1 MASRPLTNNQLAAV
15 LAFWAGLVFL
25 AVGWN
30 GTRIYGEFVHL
41 LADLIPGP
49 NPGLQVVAAILTVI
63 SPLSA
68 AFVLAGALLL
78 LTHRIRAGKIVVLFG
93 TGAGI
98 FSLILFLVLLVRRPG
113 GVLAHERAL
122 PAFAGVLLCPGARVT
137 AKPPAQTA
145 LNTPVRPRLPGP
157 DARSPP

>member
-1 MASRPLTNNQLAAV
+1 MASRPLTNNQFAAV

-30 GTRIYGEFVHL
+30 GTRIYGAFFSL
-41 LADLIPGP
+41 LGDLIPGP
-49 NPGLQVVAAILTVI
+49 NPGFEVVAGILTII

-68 AFVLAGALLL
+68 AFVLAGAVLLL
-78 LTHRIRAGKIVVLFG
+78 MNRIRAGKIVVLFG

-113 GVLAHERAL
+113 GVLAHEGVL
-122 PAFAGVLLCPGARVT
+122 PAFVGVILSLGARVA
-137 AKPPAQTA
+137 AKVPEKTPLKAPA
-145 LNTPVRPRLPGP
+145 R
-157 DARSPP
+157 

>member
-30 GTRIYGEFVHL
+30 GTRIYGAFVVL
-41 LADLIPGP
+41 LEDLIPGP
-49 NPGLQVVAAILTVI
+49 NAGFQVVAAILTVI

-68 AFVLAGALLL
+68 AFVLAGAVLL
-78 LTHRIRAGKIVVLFG
+78 LTHRVRAGKIVVLFG

-98 FSLILFLVLLVRRPG
+98 FSLILFLVLLVRSTG
-113 GVLAHERAL
+113 GVLGHDGEL
-122 PAFAGVLLCPGARVT
+122 PAIVGDVLSPGAHVST
-137 AKPPAQTA
+137 K
-145 LNTPVRPRLPGP
+145 TP
-157 DARSPP
+157 

>member
-30 GTRIYGEFVHL
+30 GTRIYAEFVRL
-41 LADLIPGP
+41 LDDLIPGS
-49 NPGLQVVAAILTVI
+49 NPGFRVVAGILTII

-68 AFVLAGALLL
+68 AFVLAGAVLL
-78 LTHRIRAGKIVVLFG
+78 LTHRVRAGKIVVLFG

-113 GVLAHERAL
+113 GVLAHEGAL
-122 PAFAGVLLCPGARVT
+122 PAFVGVVLSLGARVT
-137 AKPPAQTA
+137 AKVPEKTPLKAPA
-145 LNTPVRPRLPGP
+145 R
-157 DARSPP
+157 

>member
-1 MASRPLTNNQLAAV
+1 MASRPLTNNQFAAV

-30 GTRIYGEFVHL
+30 GTRIYGAFFSL
-41 LADLIPGP
+41 LGDLIPGP
-49 NPGLQVVAAILTVI
+49 NPGFEVVAGILTII

-68 AFVLAGALLL
+68 AFVLAGAVLLL
-78 LTHRIRAGKIVVLFG
+78 MNRIRAGKIVVLFG

-113 GVLAHERAL
+113 GVLAHEGVL
-122 PAFAGVLLCPGARVT
+122 PAFVGVILSLGARVT
-137 AKPPAQTA
+137 AKVPEKTPLKAPA
-145 LNTPVRPRLPGP
+145 R
-157 DARSPP
+157 